1 MTHCQSTI
9 VSPVL
14 IPSFAHLPLQR
25 YQINCPYVKN
35 NSQKGTG
42 KCTPF
47 EKHFSPASFTK
58 MKKRPLDE
66 FLLECLL
73 SDLLSEIPSA
83 LPAWRGIAG
92 ALSLGKHE
100 DFPLPLCRFVL
111 ILLYKMLCVQI
122 HLSASAAA
130 LCAVPNVPITMA
142 SRRFLIRSL

>member
-1 MTHCQSTI
+1 MTQCQSTI

-14 IPSFAHLPLQR
+14 IPSFAHLPLQH

-35 NSQKGTG
+35 NSQKGAG
-42 KCTPF
+42 KCTSF
-47 EKHFSPASFTK
+47 EKQFSPASFTK

-66 FLLECLL
+66 FPLVCLPG
-73 SDLLSEIPSA
+73 DLLSEIPSA
-83 LPAWRGIAG
+83 LPAWQGIAG

-111 ILLYKMLCVQI
+111 ILLCKICCVQI